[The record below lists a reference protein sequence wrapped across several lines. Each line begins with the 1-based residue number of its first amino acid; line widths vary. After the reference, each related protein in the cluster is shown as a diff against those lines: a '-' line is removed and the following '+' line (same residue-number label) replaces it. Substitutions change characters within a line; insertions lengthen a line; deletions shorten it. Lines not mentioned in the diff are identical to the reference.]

1 MQTKAEVFS
10 KRRENLINSLN
21 ENELVIVFANEEA
34 TGANRF
40 LQNSHFYYFT
50 GLNTPE
56 AILIMGKANNKGFD
70 EVFIQKNIPERI
82 VWDGEKIWP
91 EQVTKISGIDTVLF
105 IDDFEK
111 NTVFHLN
118 AFKKIY
124 FNCDLVGLNQP
135 LNKALFFIKRAQERV
150 PHLTFE
156 DISNIIRPL
165 REIKDETEIEAITE
179 SIRITWEG
187 IKLIWQNARPG
198 MMEYELEAMLHFEM
212 QKKGCRNY
220 GFVPI
225 VAAGKNAATLHYVD
239 NNTIIEDNQLVLLD
253 VGASQNNYSADISR
267 TFPVNGKFTDRQKEV
282 YQEVLNIQK
291 EIIAMVKPG
300 VSMGDLNKRTRELMF
315 ASMTKLGLIKEES
328 EIIKH
333 YMHGIGH
340 HLGLDVHDI
349 GARDSVLKEGMVIT
363 VEPGIYIADEAIGI
377 RIEDD
382 VLVTADSHRVLSAFI
397 PKEIDELE
405 RLLQDHRK

>member
-1 MQTKAEVFS
+1 
-10 KRRENLINSLN
+10 
-21 ENELVIVFANEEA
+21 
-34 TGANRF
+34 
-40 LQNSHFYYFT
+40 
-50 GLNTPE
+50 
-56 AILIMGKANNKGFD
+56 
-70 EVFIQKNIPERI
+70 
-82 VWDGEKIWP
+82 
-91 EQVTKISGIDTVLF
+91 
-105 IDDFEK
+105 
-111 NTVFHLN
+111 
-118 AFKKIY
+118 
-124 FNCDLVGLNQP
+124 
-135 LNKALFFIKRAQERV
+135 
-150 PHLTFE
+150 
-156 DISNIIRPL
+156 
-165 REIKDETEIEAITE
+165 
-179 SIRITWEG
+179 
-187 IKLIWQNARPG
+187 RPG